1 MLTDKPNF
9 PDFTNEGYTI
19 QTLLGHNLTGGR
31 VTYKANI
38 LETQEKVV
46 IKQFQFAQI
55 GTTWSGFAAF
65 EREIELLRQLNHPQI
80 PKCLDCF
87 ETPSGF
93 CLVQEYKEAPSLATS
108 RQFTPLDIEKIAIGV
123 LEILIYLQQQQPAII
138 HRDIKPENI
147 LMDAKSQ
154 IYLVDFGLA
163 RSDEEQM
170 SASTTVKGTLGF
182 MPPEQI
188 FGRSLTKSADLYSL
202 GATLICLLTKTSSA
216 QIGNLVD
223 DSFRFNIKQLLPNIA
238 PRWQNWLEKITAPN
252 AAQRYPDAV
261 TALNELRQLQVVT
274 PTQKVNLS
282 QRIPQIVTLSFIF
295 AGAMTSLALFK
306 EPKADI
312 LPLQYEPAPPNYRH
326 LPHHPRRIPRPE
338 LGTSCVGCK
347 LRYLDLQAAD
357 LRSIDFENADLSGA
371 NLAGA
376 DLRGASLKG
385 ADLSNANLAGANLES
400 VDLESADLEGAIM
413 PDGLIHP

>member
-55 GTTWSGFAAF
+55 GATWSGFTAF

-93 CLVQEYKEAPSLATS
+93 CLVQEYKEAPSLATP
-108 RQFTPLDIEKIAIGV
+108 RQFTSLDIEKIAVGV

-188 FGRSLTKSADLYSL
+188 FGRSLTKSSDLYSL
-202 GATLICLLTKTSSA
+202 GATLICLLTKTPSA
-216 QIGNLVD
+216 QIGKLVD

-238 PRWQNWLEKITAPN
+238 PRWQNWLEKIIAPN
-252 AAQRYPDAV
+252 AAQRYPDAIA
-261 TALNELRQLQVVT
+261 ALSELRQLQIVT

-282 QRIPQIVTLSFIF
+282 RRIPQIVTLSFIF
-295 AGAMTSLALFK
+295 AGAMTSLALFR
-306 EPKADI
+306 EPEPRP
-312 LPLQYEPAPPNYRH
+312 LPLQYEINPPKHH
-326 LPHHPRRIPRPE
+326 LHHRRIPRPE
-338 LGTSCVGCK
+338 LGTSCVECD

-357 LRSIDFENADLSGA
+357 LRSIDFENADLTGA

-376 DLRGASLKG
+376 DLRGASLR
-385 ADLSNANLAGANLES
+385 GANLS
-400 VDLESADLEGAIM
+400 NTNLIGANLESADLEGAIM

>member
-1 MLTDKPNF
+1 MLTEKPHF
-9 PDFTNEGYTI
+9 PDFSNEGYTI
-19 QTLLGHNLTGGR
+19 ETLLGHNLSGGR
-31 VTYKANI
+31 ITYKANI
-38 LETQEKVV
+38 PETQEKVV

-55 GTTWSGFAAF
+55 GSTWSGFTAF

-93 CLVQEYKEAPSLATS
+93 CLVQEYKEAPSLATPK
-108 RQFTPLDIEKIAIGV
+108 QFTPLDIEKIAIGV
-123 LEILIYLQQQQPAII
+123 LEILIYLQQQQPTII

-147 LMDAKSQ
+147 LMDDQSN

-188 FGRSLTKSADLYSL
+188 FGRSLSKSADLYSL
-202 GATLICLLTKTSSA
+202 GATLICLLTKTPSA

-223 DSFRFNIKQLLPNIA
+223 ESFRFNIKQLLPNIA

-252 AAQRYPDAV
+252 STQRYPDAV
-261 TALNELRQLQVVT
+261 TALNELRQLQVVST
-274 PTQKVNLS
+274 PKVKLS
-282 QRIPQIVTLSFIF
+282 RRIPQIVSLSFIF
-295 AGAMTSLALFK
+295 AGAMTSFALFRET
-306 EPKADI
+306 EPQP
-312 LPLQYEPAPPNYRH
+312 LPLQYEIVPPRH
-326 LPHHPRRIPRPE
+326 HHHFHRRRIPRPE
-338 LGTSCVGCK
+338 LGTSCVGCD

-357 LRSIDFENADLSGA
+357 LRSVDLENANLTGS

-385 ADLSNANLAGANLES
+385 ADLSNANLIGANLES
-400 VDLESADLEGAIM
+400 VDLEGAIM